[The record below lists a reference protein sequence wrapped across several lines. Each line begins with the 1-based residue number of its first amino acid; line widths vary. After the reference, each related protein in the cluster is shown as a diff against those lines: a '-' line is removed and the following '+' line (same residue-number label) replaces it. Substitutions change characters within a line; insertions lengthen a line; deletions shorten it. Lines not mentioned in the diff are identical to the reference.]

1 MYISCLCWRL
11 FLSWYFL
18 WLFLREREWIYTICS
33 VYLYMYFPGDPINM
47 GGTRNHIDR
56 FWPPHIFVCSCPKP
70 GPRFP
75 LLDVEVF
82 LCSIIWD
89 QRWLCSLCVSYYYWW
104 QYRPSLFKLSYIN
117 VDRYKHTLEKKWQSR
132 MDNPEKLVTLGTQD
146 DPKKII
152 NKHRKLKIWATLT
165 PPKPHPPKKNTPEMS
180 PDRRE
185 G

>member
-1 MYISCLCWRL
+1 
-11 FLSWYFL
+11 
-18 WLFLREREWIYTICS
+18 
-33 VYLYMYFPGDPINM
+33 M

-165 PPKPHPPKKNTPEMS
+165 PPKPHPPKKNPQKWAQAVAKGNHFLLLSKGWLKFCCCRCIHAYMITKTTYIS
-180 PDRRE
+180 LKGD
-185 G
+185 